1 MGRITILSWLS
12 TRLAT
17 PGKPGC
23 QEWQVQKGLYRLK
36 VESLANVKICNI
48 EHSYNV
54 KMVLLWHR
62 KLGHINFQTF
72 HEMSKGLGLGLPKL
86 PHIDHICQIGKQS
99 NKFNFLRTQ
108 CSQ

>member
-1 MGRITILSWLS
+1 MQTHTIL
-12 TRLAT
+12 RK
-17 PGKPGC
+17 GHRIKK
-23 QEWQVQKGLYRLK
+23 KGLYRLK

-86 PHIDHICQIGKQS
+86 PYIDHICDICQIGKQS